1 LRTRFYAAVTLLDA
15 FVIAAGFTVV
25 GFARFGDPM
34 ATPVLMTIALILP
47 LFMALNVPALN
58 ASALCDWRAGATR
71 ACWSLLVAA
80 GIILFVAFALKA
92 SNGLSRIM
100 MMAGL
105 GVSMGLMLACRAA
118 LGRWCDR
125 VFDGSPMSQL
135 LIVDGVE
142 VETPPHVHRLDAAG
156 LGLAAERGDPFSLDR
171 LARHIHGFDGV
182 FLACRPDQRAAW
194 ATALRGSDVR
204 VELLVP
210 ELDAV
215 GALGC
220 EHFAGNAT
228 ILVSNPLRQRDNL
241 LKRGLDLVLAIIA
254 LTFLGP
260 LLLLVALVIKLDSR
274 GPVFFVQ
281 QRVGRGNRLFNVL
294 KFRSMRTDACDEAG
308 NQSTLRGDSRVTR
321 VGRFIRATSIDELP
335 QLLNI
340 LRGEMSFVGPRP
352 HAIGSLA
359 GDELFWQ
366 VDERYSHRHACK
378 PGLTGLAQVRGYR
391 GATHRRE
398 DLVNRLQSDLEYVNG
413 WSVRRDLSILLGTF
427 KVLVHRNAY

>member
-1 LRTRFYAAVTLLDA
+1 
-15 FVIAAGFTVV
+15 
-25 GFARFGDPM
+25 
-34 ATPVLMTIALILP
+34 MTIALILP

-58 ASALCDWRAGATR
+58 SSALCDWRNGAGR
-71 ACWSLLVAA
+71 ACGSLLAA
-80 GIILFVAFALKA
+80 AAIILFVAFALKA
-92 SNGLSRIM
+92 SSGLSRIM
-100 MMAGL
+100 MTAG
-105 GVSMGLMLACRAA
+105 VTTSMVLMLTGRVL
-118 LGRWCDR
+118 LGHWCKR

-142 VETPPHVHRLDAAG
+142 VETPQHVHRFDATD
-156 LGLAAERGDPFSLDR
+156 LGLSAERGDPFSLDR
-171 LARHIHGFDGV
+171 LARRIEGFDSV
-182 FLACRPDQRAAW
+182 FIACRPDQRAAW
-194 ATALRGSDVR
+194 ANALKGSDTR

-210 ELDAV
+210 ELDAI

-220 EHFAGNAT
+220 EHFAGSAT

-241 LKRGLDLVLAIIA
+241 QKRALDLVLAGIA
-254 LTFLGP
+254 LTFLAP
-260 LLLLVALVIKLDSR
+260 LLLLVALAIKLDSR

-294 KFRSMRTDACDEAG
+294 KFRSMRVDASDEAG
-308 NQSTLRGDSRVTR
+308 SQSTQRGDSRVTR
-321 VGRFIRATSIDELP
+321 VGSFIRATSIDELP

-340 LRGEMSFVGPRP
+340 VRGEMSFVGPRP
-352 HAIGSLA
+352 HALGSLA

-398 DLVNRLQSDLEYVNG
+398 DLLNRLQSDLEYVNG
-413 WSVRRDLSILLGTF
+413 WSVRRDLSILIGTF